1 MILKNVL
8 MCLGREWRWNIWN
21 ILLYA
26 DDVVI
31 FAESPELLQ
40 MEIDVLYNY
49 CEQWKLKLNTQKSKI
64 LVFRKGNRLPTEEWT
79 FG

>member
-1 MILKNVL
+1 MPGAGVTVEHLKL
-8 MCLGREWRWNIWN
+8 L

-40 MEIDVLYNY
+40 MEIYM
-49 CEQWKLKLNTQKSKI
+49 
-64 LVFRKGNRLPTEEWT
+64 
-79 FG
+79 

>member
-1 MILKNVL
+1 MPGAGVTVEHLKL
-8 MCLGREWRWNIWN
+8 L

-40 MEIDVLYNY
+40 MEIGVLYNY

-64 LVFRKGNRLPTEEWT
+64 LVL
-79 FG
+79 